1 MTAAGV
7 AVHCYWNGR
16 VKKEKGDVD
25 YEGENVNIMPVKLNY
40 GTTYAELLDK
50 IYTITGID
58 RWGFELNIICR
69 YPISSREYKPIPIK
83 NDEAVE
89 LMLEV
94 PIRSGVYCVEIYLET
109 NAVNKPFHVEA
120 NAPANVQI
128 SPLSHLLKQ
137 ECNAVY
143 SNDWETSSKHSNDSP
158 KKDDN
163 QMERRKWEE
172 LNMDCLVNVF
182 QKVGM
187 ESLLLD
193 VPLVCKSWHKASLDP
208 KCWEFL
214 IFPEYIKP
222 DDIWGRGPFAER
234 LMMEFQ
240 QKFSVTTF
248 IKFVIDRSCGHAT
261 ALSLPICCT
270 EEAFKYAANK
280 CPKLKL
286 LGLNADL
293 LHKHSSIIPK
303 LISRWKNL
311 QSLVLGSSHGMEEIL
326 APIRLFCRN
335 FTRLS
340 APKTNVGNK
349 EASAIVT
356 SLPNLRYLVLNGA
369 AIERESLVMIL
380 QGCKRLI
387 EIDMRDCDGF
397 DEDDAE
403 ILKLASHIP
412 SFMCEGSYLYDPF
425 DDYEHTQIGHNYCV
439 YGYGCSYD

>member
-1 MTAAGV
+1 
-7 AVHCYWNGR
+7 
-16 VKKEKGDVD
+16 
-25 YEGENVNIMPVKLNY
+25 
-40 GTTYAELLDK
+40 
-50 IYTITGID
+50 
-58 RWGFELNIICR
+58 
-69 YPISSREYKPIPIK
+69 
-83 NDEAVE
+83 
-89 LMLEV
+89 
-94 PIRSGVYCVEIYLET
+94 
-109 NAVNKPFHVEA
+109 
-120 NAPANVQI
+120 
-128 SPLSHLLKQ
+128 
-137 ECNAVY
+137 
-143 SNDWETSSKHSNDSP
+143 
-158 KKDDN
+158 
-163 QMERRKWEE
+163 
-172 LNMDCLVNVF
+172 MDCLVNVF